1 MYHQLIDTGWYPCL
15 AFLNRVTKNMDKHGC
30 RIYTFFGNMPKSG
43 VEGSHGDSISSF
55 FENLQSFQSYLTSL
69 HSQQQRGQVCLHI
82 HPASVVIC
90 IPEDSHSD
98 WSAMGS
104 VSSLRCFFL
113 EPEGAEHFFF
123 LYFETASHYVS
134 LAGCDLMGSACLCLM
149 GWT

>member
-1 MYHQLIDTGWYPCL
+1 
-15 AFLNRVTKNMDKHGC
+15 
-30 RIYTFFGNMPKSG
+30 MPKSG

-123 LYFETASHYVS
+123 FILRQRLTMYPW
-134 LAGCDLMGSACLCLM
+134 LAVTSWDLPAYALWAGLNGIHQHAPSRAF
-149 GWT
+149 